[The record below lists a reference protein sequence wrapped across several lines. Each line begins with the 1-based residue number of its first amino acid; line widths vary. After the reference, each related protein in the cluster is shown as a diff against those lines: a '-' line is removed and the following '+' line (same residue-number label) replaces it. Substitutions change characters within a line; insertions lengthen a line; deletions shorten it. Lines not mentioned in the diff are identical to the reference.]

1 MTKALILI
9 NTVPGADREVANKV
23 KKLKGVQN
31 VYLVSGLYDV
41 VAEVQADDAP
51 GMVAFVYDKLRV
63 IKGLSGTHTM
73 FCLHV

>member
-9 NTVPGADREVANKV
+9 NTAPGADRGVANKV

-41 VAEVQADDAP
+41 VAEVQADDAS

-63 IKGLSGTHTM
+63 IKGISGTHTM
-73 FCLHV
+73 FCLDV